1 MLEILC
7 GMDPLLL
14 LDTPMFRRASYI
26 EQKAKFGQK
35 I

>member
-1 MLEILC
+1 MLEILW
-7 GMDPLLL
+7 GMAPLFL
-14 LDTPMFRRASYI
+14 LDTPMFHRASYI